1 MIFPLECTRTMK
13 GREYHTQRCKQ
24 WECIRRCGKLITGQQ
39 EGDWRKLIGVRHPFM
54 HITRT
59 LTLKGAQ
66 RQDLQTVPLIKVIGG
81 KGLHTK
87 LLMPLKLEGT
97 GGFVLT
103 IWSMIT
109 AKISQGTQPSHQSA
123 LPAFKPKFTS
133 LQLSIVYC
141 EKLYIV
147 AWLGRVNFSLSHV
160 LRLSNYY
167 FKSSVKTREI
177 NVQQQQN

>member
-13 GREYHTQRCKQ
+13 GRESHTQGCRQ
-24 WECIRRCGKLITGQQ
+24 WECIRRCGRLITGQQ

-66 RQDLQTVPLIKVIGG
+66 RQDLPTVPLIKVIGG

-103 IWSMIT
+103 ISYMIT
-109 AKISQGTQPSHQSA
+109 AKISQGTHSSHQSA
-123 LPAFKPKFTS
+123 LPAFKPKITS
-133 LQLSIVYC
+133 LQFSILYC
-141 EKLYIV
+141 QKLYIV
-147 AWLGRVNFSLSHV
+147 ASPELISVYPLYC
-160 LRLSNYY
+160 LRLS
-167 FKSSVKTREI
+167 T
-177 NVQQQQN
+177 